1 MKNMA
6 NRLSPLER
14 ITIEIPSLRNISVKS
29 LMLVFIPAIIILVA
43 IEMISQI
50 YQVPIKKLT
59 SDPALIANIP
69 PLYGVLSNLGIVL
82 WCGAIFSSAL
92 AAMVLRSI
100 WKKQLYLFL
109 LYSSLLSAYL
119 MLDDLFQF
127 HENLSSVIGLNQK
140 VVYIFLGAAVITYI
154 IYFRITLFQTNI
166 ILLVIAIAFLSLSVL
181 ADTIVYKIYGSQL
194 GDWLYLI
201 EDGAKWLGIVFWSY
215 YFFYTS
221 IQFILKNT
229 EAPSS
234 AN

>member
-100 WKKQLYLFL
+100 GKKQLYLFL

-154 IYFRITLFQTNI
+154 IYFRKTLFQTNI

>member
-1 MKNMA
+1 MA

-14 ITIEIPSLRNISVKS
+14 ITNEIPSLRNISVKT

-59 SDPALIANIP
+59 SDPTLIANIP

-100 WKKQLYLFL
+100 GKKQLYLFL
-109 LYSSLLSAYL
+109 LYSSLLSTYL

-127 HENLSSVIGLNQK
+127 HENLSGLIGLNQK
-140 VVYIFLGAAVITYI
+140 VIYVLLATAVITYL
-154 IYFRITLFQTNI
+154 IYFRKTLFQTNI

-201 EDGAKWLGIVFWSY
+201 EDGAKWLGIVFWCY
-215 YFFYTS
+215 YFIHTS
-221 IQFILKNT
+221 FQFIMKNIGT
-229 EAPSS
+229 SS
-234 AN
+234 AAV

>member
-1 MKNMA
+1 MA

-100 WKKQLYLFL
+100 GKKQLYLFL

-154 IYFRITLFQTNI
+154 IYFRKTLFQTNI